1 MTVWLRRE
9 PVLNPQ
15 RAVAAMRLRLCS
27 ERHGGARVELA
38 GLAAAW
44 PEART
49 VILGIE
55 GEVPDA
61 ALFEQRPTEN
71 TMIEFRADDLAG
83 SPELRSLAER
93 LAADGRLLCL
103 GGFRPG
109 LPAPPFAPR
118 FILAEPDL
126 AFPATEPTAPLL
138 ATGLADPEAFAA
150 AVATGYS
157 GATGWFF
164 LHGSPPDSTTL
175 NPGHARIIRVLNL
188 VRRNAEVDE
197 VEAALKQDLGI
208 SFKLL
213 RYINSAGFGVT
224 RKIESFRHAV
234 TLIGYNKL
242 NKWLS
247 LLLVSASDD
256 PAAAVLMQTAVMRGR
271 FMELIAHG
279 RVDGALLDHLFVVGS
294 FSLLDILLGTR
305 LDAVLSELSLPEA
318 ISAALLRN
326 EGPCAPWLDLALAC
340 EEGGNAELAAKAA
353 ALGLA
358 ASDVNRAQLEALAF
372 ADNLEIE

>member
-1 MTVWLRRE
+1 
-9 PVLNPQ
+9 
-15 RAVAAMRLRLCS
+15 
-27 ERHGGARVELA
+27 
-38 GLAAAW
+38 
-44 PEART
+44 
-49 VILGIE
+49 
-55 GEVPDA
+55 
-61 ALFEQRPTEN
+61 
-71 TMIEFRADDLAG
+71 
-83 SPELRSLAER
+83 
-93 LAADGRLLCL
+93 
-103 GGFRPG
+103 
-109 LPAPPFAPR
+109 
-118 FILAEPDL
+118 
-126 AFPATEPTAPLL
+126 
-138 ATGLADPEAFAA
+138 
-150 AVATGYS
+150 
-157 GATGWFF
+157 
-164 LHGSPPDSTTL
+164 
-175 NPGHARIIRVLNL
+175 
-188 VRRNAEVDE
+188 
-197 VEAALKQDLGI
+197 
-208 SFKLL
+208 
-213 RYINSAGFGVT
+213 VT

>member
-15 RAVAAMRLRLCS
+15 RAVVALRLRLCA
-27 ERHGGARVELA
+27 ERDGEAHTELA
-38 GLAAAW
+38 GLADAW

-49 VILGIE
+49 VILGVE
-55 GEVPDA
+55 GKIPEA
-61 ALFEQRPTEN
+61 ALCARRPTEN
-71 TMIEFRADDLAG
+71 TMLEFRGDDLAN
-83 SPELRSLAER
+83 SPALRALAEQV
-93 LAADGRLLCL
+93 AADGSPLCL

-109 LPAPPFAPR
+109 LPASPFTPR
-118 FILAEPDL
+118 FILAEPGL
-126 AFPATEPTAPLL
+126 PFPATEPAAPLL
-138 ATGLADPEAFAA
+138 ATGLADPEAFDAA
-150 AVATGYS
+150 MATGYS
-157 GATGWFF
+157 GAAGWFF
-164 LHGSPPDSTTL
+164 LHGSPPDSGML

-224 RKIESFRHAV
+224 RRIESFRHAV

-256 PAAAVLMQTAVMRGR
+256 PAAAALMQTAVVRGR

-305 LDAVLSELSLPEA
+305 LDAVLAELDLPEA
-318 ISAALLRN
+318 IASALLRN
-326 EGPCAPWLDLALAC
+326 EGPCAPWLELARTC
-340 EEGGNAELAAKAA
+340 EEGGNAGLAARAA
-353 ALGLA
+353 ALGLD
-358 ASDVNRAQLEALAF
+358 ASGINRAQLEALAF